1 MKLGVNP
8 SRDFDVGFAWKIFV
22 GGSNLLSQRL
32 SSIRFFEDALHPQI
46 SVIEGV
52 D

>member
-1 MKLGVNP
+1 MISMLGLLGR
-8 SRDFDVGFAWKIFV
+8 SLLD
-22 GGSNLLSQRL
+22 GSNILSQLL